1 MVPPGGISHEGFAMR
16 NVLLLAASLTVAG
29 FMLHGAFACELNREA
44 SQPASTVVLPVGC
57 SGSNCLISPPQ
68 DLLTDV
74 ANEERTPVNPVQDYG
89 ATYFDVGTYS
99 GSDGLVVW
107 LIASLGAQSQYEPGG
122 GFATSPMDAY
132 AQYR

>member
-1 MVPPGGISHEGFAMR
+1 MR
-16 NVLLLAASLTVAG
+16 KVLLSAASLTVAG

-57 SGSNCLISPPQ
+57 SGSNCLINPPQ
-68 DLLTDV
+68 DLLTAV

-122 GFATSPMDAY
+122 GFTPSPMDAY

>member
-1 MVPPGGISHEGFAMR
+1 MR

-89 ATYFDVGTYS
+89 VTYFDPETYS
-99 GSDGLVVW
+99 GSDGLLVW